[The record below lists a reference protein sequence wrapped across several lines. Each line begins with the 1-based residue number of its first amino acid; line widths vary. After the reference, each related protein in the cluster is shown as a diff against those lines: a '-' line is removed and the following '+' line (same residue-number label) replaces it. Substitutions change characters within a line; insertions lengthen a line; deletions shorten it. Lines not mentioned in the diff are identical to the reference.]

1 MVKTIYWNQ
10 HTKKNRSTKNNDK
23 DGKALYKSM
32 NNAIYGKTTENLR
45 NRISIQLVSNEKDNL
60 KSTSKRSYMSH
71 KIFDNNL
78 VATRKSKLALKP
90 NKPAYIGMCIL
101 ELSKVLMY
109 RFHYDYIKKKY
120 DSKSKLLI
128 TDTESLMYELKTGDI
143 YEDVGGNKE
152 MFDFSNYST
161 KSKYYS
167 KNNSNKLVIGKMK
180 DETRGIAI
188 EEIVW
193 LKPKI
198 YSFLVD
204 NSEHKKALN
213 VNKHVVATI
222 SHNVYKDVLLN
233 NECIRHSMNR
243 IQSKD

>member
-1 MVKTIYWNQ
+1 
-10 HTKKNRSTKNNDK
+10 
-23 DGKALYKSM
+23 M

-109 RFHYDYIKKKY
+109 RFHHDYIKKKY

-128 TDTESLMYELKTGDI
+128 TDTESLMYELKTEDI
-143 YEDVGGNKE
+143 YEDFGGNKE

-161 KSKYYS
+161 KLKYYS
-167 KNNSNKLVIGKMK
+167 KNNSNKLVIRKMK

-188 EEIVW
+188 EEIV
-193 LKPKI
+193 
-198 YSFLVD
+198 
-204 NSEHKKALN
+204 
-213 VNKHVVATI
+213 
-222 SHNVYKDVLLN
+222 
-233 NECIRHSMNR
+233 
-243 IQSKD
+243 